1 MVVVAV
7 KLPSD
12 MSLSGVN
19 PKNEG
24 LVMTTTPVN
33 NKVITNILNSLRYSP
48 RVHMANKKVNT

>member
-1 MVVVAV
+1 MVVVV
-7 KLPSD
+7 VLPSD

-24 LVMTTTPVN
+24 LVMTTTPAN
-33 NKVITNILNSLRYSP
+33 SKAITNPLKSVSGSR